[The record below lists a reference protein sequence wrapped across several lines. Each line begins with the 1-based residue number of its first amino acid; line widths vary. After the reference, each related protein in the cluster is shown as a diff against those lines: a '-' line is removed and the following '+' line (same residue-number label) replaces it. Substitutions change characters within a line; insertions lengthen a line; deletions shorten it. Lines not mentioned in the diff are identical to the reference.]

1 MQLKHQKDFFS
12 GLLFMATG
20 LGFAWS
26 ASRYTV
32 GTASHMG
39 PGFFPLLLGA
49 LLTVLGGVIV
59 YKALLFETEDG
70 GRIGPWAW
78 RPVIYVVL
86 ANLAFGVLI
95 GGLSSIGLPPMGLV
109 AAIGVLTVV
118 AARAGAEFRWK
129 EVLALALILAAGS
142 YITFVVLLKLQLPVW
157 PAFAGS

>member
-32 GTASHMG
+32 GTAAHMG

-59 YKALLFETEDG
+59 YKSLLFETEDG

-86 ANLAFGVLI
+86 ANLAFGMLI

-109 AAIGVLTVV
+109 AAIVVLTVV
-118 AARAGAEFRWK
+118 AARAGTEFRWK
-129 EVLALALILAAGS
+129 EVLLLALILAAGS
-142 YITFVVLLKLQLPVW
+142 YVTFVVLLKLQLPVW
-157 PAFAGS
+157 PAFAGR

>member
-49 LLTVLGGVIV
+49 LLTILGGVIV
-59 YKALLFETEDG
+59 YKSLLFETEDG

-86 ANLAFGVLI
+86 ANLSFGVLI

-118 AARAGAEFRWK
+118 AARAGTEFRWK

-142 YITFVVLLKLQLPVW
+142 YVTFVLLLKLQLPVW

>member
-12 GLLFMATG
+12 GLLFMAAG

-32 GTASHMG
+32 GTAAHMG

-59 YKALLFETEDG
+59 YKSLLFETEDG

-86 ANLAFGVLI
+86 ANLAFGMLI

-109 AAIGVLTVV
+109 AAIVVLTLV
-118 AARAGAEFRWK
+118 AARAGTEFRWK
-129 EVLALALILAAGS
+129 EVLLLALILAAGS
-142 YITFVVLLKLQLPVW
+142 YVTFVVLLKLQLPVW
-157 PAFAGS
+157 PAFAGR